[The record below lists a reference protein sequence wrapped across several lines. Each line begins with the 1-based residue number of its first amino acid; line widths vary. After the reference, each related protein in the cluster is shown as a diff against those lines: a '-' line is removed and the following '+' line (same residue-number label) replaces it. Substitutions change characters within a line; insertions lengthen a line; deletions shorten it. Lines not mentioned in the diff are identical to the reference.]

1 MKIARLHDVEK
12 IKVAMEGAKDVWK
25 QVPISKDDGSPMFS
39 FRVFTVEKNGHTPY
53 HRHPYEHLNY
63 IIDGHGT
70 LVTGSGE
77 EHEIKKG
84 DFAMV
89 SPDEKHQYK
98 NKSATEP
105 LIMICG
111 VPKDYE

>member
-1 MKIARLHDVEK
+1 MKITSLDKVEK
-12 IKVAMEGAKDVWK
+12 MKVSMEGAKDVWK
-25 QVPISKDDGSPMFS
+25 QVPISRDDGSPMFT
-39 FRVFTVEKNGHTPY
+39 FRVFTVEKSGHTPF

-63 IIDGHGT
+63 IIEGHGA
-70 LVTGSGE
+70 LVTESGE
-77 EHEIKKG
+77 EHDIRTG

-89 SPDEKHQYK
+89 NPDEKHQYK